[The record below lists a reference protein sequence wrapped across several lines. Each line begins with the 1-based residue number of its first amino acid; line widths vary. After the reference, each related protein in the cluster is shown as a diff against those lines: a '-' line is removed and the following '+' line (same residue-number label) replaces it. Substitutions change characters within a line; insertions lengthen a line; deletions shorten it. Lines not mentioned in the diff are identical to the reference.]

1 MIFFL
6 RSMKRVL
13 MYRQSEGEEGV
24 EEARDGRIGRENL
37 SRDGGPEGQMPGEVR
52 LEEYLDRIA
61 EELHERVEHQR
72 IVLRKA
78 LGGSDAGRDPIPNCP
93 LANCARVERLRS
105 AIRETIVALEETR
118 SAFKSKR
125 LEVMRKKLIG
135 ILEER

>member
-1 MIFFL
+1 
-6 RSMKRVL
+6 

-24 EEARDGRIGRENL
+24 EHARDGRIGRENP
-37 SRDGGPEGQMPGEVR
+37 SRDGGPERRMPGEVR
-52 LEEYLDRIA
+52 LGEYLDRIA

-78 LGGSDAGRDPIPNCP
+78 LGGSGAGRDPISYCP
-93 LANCARVERLRS
+93 LVDCARVERLRS

-125 LEVMRKKLIG
+125 LEVMRKKLSG